1 MKRVTVMTVGL
12 ALTFA
17 WAVTLAAQ
25 SRKGQPKAAAGA
37 AEAIIY
43 DAQSAMAF
51 LTTLT
56 GEWVAG
62 GAEHEHGSATAANAG
77 ARSFKTKA
85 AGSAVVQTTRAG
97 TPGEMKTIFH
107 MDGDQLL
114 LTHYCA
120 QGNQPRLVEGQS
132 VGRLHQLVLLLR
144 FALGYRLTRGG
155 QEHHLG
161 VCARLRVTRRLV
173 RPLRV
178 GASSARTWIRAQQ
191 AHAPPHTRFRDPMP

>member
-25 SRKGQPKAAAGA
+25 SRNGQPKAAAGA
-37 AEAIIY
+37 AETIIY

-97 TPGEMKTIFH
+97 TPGEMETIFH

-120 QGNQPRLVEGQS
+120 LQNAPV
-132 VGRLHQLVLLLR
+132 LR
-144 FALGYRLTRGG
+144 FVKSDKPGELKFVFQGG
-155 QEHHLG
+155 TNFDPKMDAHFHEGTYQIKDKDTLEQHFTVFSNGKPNPEG
-161 VCARLRVTRRLV
+161 VTILHRK
-173 RPLRV
+173 
-178 GASSARTWIRAQQ
+178 SSSN
-191 AHAPPHTRFRDPMP
+191 